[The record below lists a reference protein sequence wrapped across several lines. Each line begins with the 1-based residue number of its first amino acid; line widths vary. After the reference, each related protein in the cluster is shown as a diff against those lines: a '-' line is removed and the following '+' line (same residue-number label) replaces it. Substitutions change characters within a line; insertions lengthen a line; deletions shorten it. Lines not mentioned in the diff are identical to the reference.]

1 MGMVDVLRP
10 DTSHFLAPSARVDP
24 GSWEVTGWVMGA
36 NIATP
41 PLAVSSDRGLN
52 PQGRSP
58 FVTGE
63 DDRKLWLDV
72 EALAV

>member
-24 GSWEVTGWVMGA
+24 GSWAVTGWVVGA

-41 PLAVSSDRGLN
+41 SSDRGLN
-52 PQGRSP
+52 SQGCSP
-58 FVTGE
+58 FVTGGA
-63 DDRKLWLDV
+63 DRKLWLDV
-72 EALAV
+72 EASAV